1 MNGISRLVL
10 IDAKGV
16 ERGLERVRAAKVL
29 PQESVPNT
37 WQVTLG
43 VLRMWQRV
51 LYRNHEI
58 GSGGGRP
65 ARKTWRAR
73 ALARKPLRLPFLIAE
88 RAIAPLDFSG
98 LLSSRERIIHHL
110 LSAHHDGE
118 EFVYDF
124 ELLRL
129 HDGAL
134 EEVAQRAN
142 EIATSDSPR
151 AVWLRDL
158 CVFEGYHA
166 RLAEAALRE
175 VAKAPTQAEPN
186 DIDPD
191 ASFFGYLAWCA
202 KQPATLRE
210 TLAAKLGFVS

>member
-1 MNGISRLVL
+1 MNGITRLVL
-10 IDAKGV
+10 IDPKGV

-29 PQESVPNT
+29 PEESVPNT

-51 LYRNHEI
+51 VYRNHEI
-58 GSGGGRP
+58 GSGGGIP
-65 ARKTWRAR
+65 PRKTWRAKV
-73 ALARKPLRLPFLIAE
+73 LARKPLRFPFLVAE

-110 LSAHHDGE
+110 LSAHHDGD

-134 EEVAQRAN
+134 EEVARRAR
-142 EIATSDSPR
+142 EVATSDSPR

-166 RLAEAALRE
+166 RLAEAAERE
-175 VAKAPTQAEPN
+175 IAKVPSRAAPENP
-186 DIDPD
+186 DPD
-191 ASFFGYLAWCA
+191 GSFFGYLAWCA
-202 KQPATLRE
+202 TQPATLRE
-210 TLAAKLGFVS
+210 TIAAKIGLAS